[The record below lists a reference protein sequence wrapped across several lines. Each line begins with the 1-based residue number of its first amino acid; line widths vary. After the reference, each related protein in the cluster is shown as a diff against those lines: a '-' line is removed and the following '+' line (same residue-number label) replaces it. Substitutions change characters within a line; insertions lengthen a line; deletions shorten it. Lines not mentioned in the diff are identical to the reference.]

1 VCNDKKKITVY
12 RKQLQFTYSLAL
24 QPLMSAHSAPLNLQ
38 VNISYRQILK
48 IALPISASIVVPQI
62 NFITNNIF
70 LGGLGT
76 QALALGGI
84 TGVYYLVLAVIGN
97 GFNSGLQ
104 SLIARRAGES
114 KFDEIGS
121 LFAQGVFIVV
131 VMSLF
136 GMLLTWFIAPIILG
150 WAMKDTNNV
159 SMAVNF
165 LNIRV
170 LGLPFLYLY
179 QLRNAVLV
187 GTNQSKYLV
196 IGTAIEAVTNVFFDY
211 GFIYGKFGLPQLG
224 FNGAAYASIIAEV
237 AGLVSIFF
245 VVRNNDIIKQLN
257 LFKRFIYNHVNT
269 KLILKQSLPLVLQF
283 AISIISWEFF
293 YILIEHHG
301 SKDLAISNTMRNIFG
316 FFGCFTWAF
325 AATTTTMVS
334 NVIGQGL
341 QHRVVELLHKII
353 HLSVGFAATVCI
365 FLNVFP
371 NLFLSIY
378 GQGNDFIQSAI
389 PVLRVVS
396 TALVIM
402 SVSVVWLNALVGMGK
417 TKLNLLIEMAAIIFY
432 CLYVYFVLEKWNLS
446 IMYGWASEW
455 LYWIIML
462 VPAYFYIKVGKW
474 KTKQMIVE

>member
-1 VCNDKKKITVY
+1 
-12 RKQLQFTYSLAL
+12 
-24 QPLMSAHSAPLNLQ
+24 MSSPSAPLNLQ
-38 VNISYRQILK
+38 VNISYQQILK

-70 LGGLGT
+70 LGGLST
-76 QALALGGI
+76 QALALAGI
-84 TGVYYLVLAVIGN
+84 TGVYYLVFAVIGN

-121 LFAQGVFIVV
+121 LFAQGVRIAI

-136 GMLLTWFIAPIILG
+136 GMLMTWFVSPAILG
-150 WAMKDTNNV
+150 WAMKDASNV
-159 SMAVNF
+159 TMAVNF
-165 LNIRV
+165 LNIRI

-179 QLRNAVLV
+179 QLRNALLV
-187 GTNQSKYLV
+187 GTNQSKFLV
-196 IGTAIEAVTNVFFDY
+196 IGTATEAVVNVFFDY

-224 FNGAAYASIIAEV
+224 FNGAAYASIIAEA

-245 VVRNNDIIKQLN
+245 VVRNNDVIKQLH
-257 LFKRFIYNHVNT
+257 LFKNFDFSFINT

-341 QHRVVELLHKII
+341 QHRVIELLHKII
-353 HLSVGFAATVCI
+353 HLSVGFAVTVCI
-365 FLNVFP
+365 FLNLFP
-371 NLFLSIY
+371 SLFLSIY
-378 GQGNDFIQSAI
+378 GQGDGFIQSAI

-402 SVSVVWLNALVGMGK
+402 SFSVVWLNAVVGTGN
-417 TKLNLLIEMAAIIFY
+417 TKMNLLIELMAIILY
-432 CLYVYFVLEKWNLS
+432 CNYVYLVLEKWNLS
-446 IMYGWASEW
+446 IMYGWGSEW
-455 LYWIIML
+455 LYWISML
-462 VPAYFYIKVGKW
+462 LPAYWYMKSGRW
-474 KTKQMIVE
+474 KSKKL

>member
-1 VCNDKKKITVY
+1 
-12 RKQLQFTYSLAL
+12 
-24 QPLMSAHSAPLNLQ
+24 MSSPSAPLNLQ
-38 VNISYRQILK
+38 VNISYQQILK

-70 LGGLGT
+70 LGGLST

-84 TGVYYLVLAVIGN
+84 TGVYYLVFAVIGN

-121 LFAQGVFIVV
+121 LFAQGVRIAI

-136 GMLLTWFIAPIILG
+136 GMLMTWFVAPTILG
-150 WAMKDTNNV
+150 WAMKDANNV

-179 QLRNAVLV
+179 QLRNALLV
-187 GTNQSKYLV
+187 GTNQSKFLV
-196 IGTAIEAVTNVFFDY
+196 IGTATEAVTNVFFDY

-245 VVRNNDIIKQLN
+245 VVRNNDIIKQLH
-257 LFKRFIYNHVNT
+257 LFKNFVYNHINT

-341 QHRVVELLHKII
+341 QDRVIELLHKIL
-353 HLSVGFAATVCI
+353 HLSVGFAVAVCI
-365 FLNVFP
+365 FLNLFP
-371 NLFLSIY
+371 SLFLSMY

-402 SVSVVWLNALVGMGK
+402 SVSVIWLNALVGIGK
-417 TKLNLLIEMAAIIFY
+417 TQLNLFIEMAAIIFY

-455 LYWIIML
+455 FYWVIML

-474 KTKQMIVE
+474 KTKQMIVEQNIHY